1 MSLTIQS
8 FGSRQ
13 SFELIRDEVVI
24 GGFAYA
30 SDMRSPIGNAAFASG
45 NLHVHGIDAQVNA
58 KHANSSNRE
67 LEFDILKS
75 SRDIGGLEFDRRGNG
90 KLKLNRVDRGT
101 DYFKIKPR
109 GLTSFWFL
117 VEHDDNPV
125 LELKPTEKYRRDALH
140 YRVNTR
146 SRRLPERVLDELS
159 IYIVFAANVYNAKMK
174 GITTGRWPG

>member
-1 MSLTIQS
+1 MSLTVQS

-24 GGFAYA
+24 GGLAYA
-30 SDMRSPIGNAAFASG
+30 SDVRSPIGNVAFASG
-45 NLHVHGIDAQVNA
+45 KLHVHGIDAQIKS
-58 KHANSSNRE
+58 KHSSKGD
-67 LEFDILKS
+67 LEYDILKS
-75 SRDIGGLEFDRRGNG
+75 ARDIGGLEFDRRGNG
-90 KLKLNRVDRGT
+90 KLKLNRIDRGT

-125 LELKPTEKYRRDALH
+125 LELKPTEKFRRDALH
-140 YRVNTR
+140 YRVNMR

-159 IYIVFAANVYNAKMK
+159 IYVVFAANVYSAKMK